1 MPTPTAAPVDKLAL
15 VGVEAVVEAVSV
27 EDVDVEEVAEVEEDA
42 DEDGAAM
49 LLLDCVPAAALDM
62 TNTSV
67 AESVSRVCSS
77 QTAMENRGETERLL
91 FVATVQ
97 VKFVAPI
104 WSSARRCHQ
113 QLVVQAAPSET
124 KHSYA

>member
-1 MPTPTAAPVDKLAL
+1 MDKLAL

-77 QTAMENRGETERLL
+77 QTAMENRGENERLL